1 MPLLPLRSVLLAMAL
16 CSLGT
21 VNAQEEQHA
30 HSRATRVSG
39 VGGLLC
45 AVGAA
50 DDLQRASGTIGIRGG
65 LVFGQRFLLGV
76 QFSATSATL
85 SPGLSTNGT
94 GDGSLQVNEN
104 GLWAQYAVTRSR
116 TVQPFV
122 GLQLGWGKA
131 TWTRSNADAYGGTRP
146 GGDAQVM
153 KGMTVITPSIGVH
166 FNCCTW
172 FRPDLVLGY
181 RMVDGIEPGSFSSTV
196 MNGPFIG
203 THVMFG
209 GYRR

>member
-1 MPLLPLRSVLLAMAL
+1 MPLSTLRIASLALAL
-16 CSLGT
+16 CNLGIMH
-21 VNAQEEQHA
+21 AQEAEHA
-30 HSRATRVSG
+30 SSRAARISG
-39 VGGLLC
+39 AGGLLV

-50 DDLQRASGTIGIRGG
+50 DELQQASGTIGIRGG
-65 LVFGQRFLLGV
+65 LVFGKRLLLGV
-76 QFSATSATL
+76 QFSATSTTL
-85 SPGLSTNGT
+85 APSAASSE
-94 GDGSLQVNEN
+94 GSLQVNEN
-104 GLWAQYAVTRSR
+104 GKWAQYAVTRSR

-122 GLQLGWGKA
+122 GLQLGRGKA
-131 TWTRSNADAYGGTRP
+131 TWTRSNADVYAGTRP

-153 KGMTVITPSIGVH
+153 KGISVITPSIGVH

-181 RMVDGIEPGSFSSTV
+181 RMVDGIELGSLSSTV

-203 THVMFG
+203 MDVMFG